1 MGHYCPQCL
10 PHNRGFDSF
19 YGYLTGAEDYYKKT
33 FCIPL
38 VPNQRPAACGY
49 DFYSNT
55 DRDPS
60 ANGTYSTFQFRDA
73 ANKGE
78 RENSILIP
86 RYFAA
91 LGTVFRFL
99 SKLDYRKN
107 SIEQSIFTL
116 RMKLT

>member
-49 DFYSNT
+49 DFYNNT

-73 ANKGE
+73 ANKE
-78 RENSILIP
+78 KRKKPDSYPEIKLRP
-86 RYFAA
+86 A
-91 LGTVFRFL
+91 TVFPFL
-99 SKLDYRKN
+99 SKLDYRRT
-107 SIEQSIFTL
+107 S
-116 RMKLT
+116 